1 MLEFI
6 LQLLQNDFVKL
17 TIALLITFPIAYDRE
32 KSTQIMGLRT
42 YPLVAV
48 ATCAYILISFTFI
61 DPNDSSAQA
70 RIVQGILSGIGFI
83 GGAAILK
90 KEDRVKGTATAASVW
105 ATGAIGIAAAYARYD
120 IVIFLAL
127 AVFIILHWLTPLKNK
142 FLEDD
147 E

>member
-1 MLEFI
+1 M
-6 LQLLQNDFVKL
+6 KL
-17 TIALLITFPIAYDRE
+17 TIALVITFPIAYDRE
-32 KSTQIMGLRT
+32 KSTKIMGLRT
-42 YPLVAV
+42 YPLVAL
-48 ATCAYILISFTFI
+48 ATCGYVLISFTFI

-70 RIVQGILSGIGFI
+70 RIVQGILAGIGFI

-90 KEDRVKGTATAASVW
+90 KEKRVRGTATAASVW

-120 IVIFLAL
+120 IAIFLAL
-127 AVFIILHWLTPLKNK
+127 AVFVILHWFTALKDN

>member
-1 MLEFI
+1 MPEFI

-42 YPLVAV
+42 YPLVAL
-48 ATCAYILISFTFI
+48 ATCGYVLISFTFI
-61 DPNDSSAQA
+61 DANDSSAQA
-70 RIVQGILSGIGFI
+70 RIVQGILAGIGFI

-120 IVIFLAL
+120 IAIFLAL
-127 AVFIILHWLTPLKNK
+127 AVFIILHWFPALKDN
-142 FLEDD
+142 FFEDN